1 MVRYGVLARTLQ
13 ALRQFYSGY
22 ARIHERTSL
31 LNRPWEEEFLH
42 FAQDGSLHGHIAP
55 PAGSRQRSVT
65 SDGWCPG
72 WARQARQTSSA

>member
-1 MVRYGVLARTLQ
+1 MVRYEVVARALQ

-22 ARIHERTSL
+22 ARIHERQSL

-42 FAQDGSLHGHIAP
+42 FARDGSLHGHLSP
-55 PAGSRQRSVT
+55 PADGRPRSVT

-72 WARQARQTSSA
+72 WARQARQSRAA